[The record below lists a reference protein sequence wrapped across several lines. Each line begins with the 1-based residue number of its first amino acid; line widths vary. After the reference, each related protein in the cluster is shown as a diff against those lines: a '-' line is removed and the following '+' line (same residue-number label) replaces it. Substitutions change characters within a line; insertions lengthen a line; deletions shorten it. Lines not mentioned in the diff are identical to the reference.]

1 MPTNHSVHVFYV
13 FLACIGVCIC
23 LRFLFFSVTKKRKK
37 KQVSW
42 RLTNK
47 DIANK
52 DMTQAKYHA
61 FSSHHSKWSDDSSRR
76 VGHWRPCGWLQR
88 AQSLRPKLYVVP
100 TDPASN
106 LSIRISVIAD
116 LPRSVST
123 NCKLTT
129 NWKTAFSLSSL
140 LQCLRVAPWSS
151 SPFLNRFWKL
161 FSSSARQLQTG
172 QNIMKMSTFV
182 WENVS
187 FAPTCRQLM
196 VCKWERTRVS

>member
-1 MPTNHSVHVFYV
+1 M
-13 FLACIGVCIC
+13 
-23 LRFLFFSVTKKRKK
+23 
-37 KQVSW
+37 
-42 RLTNK
+42 TNK

-140 LQCLRVAPWSS
+140 LQCLRVAHGHRVRSS
-151 SPFLNRFWKL
+151 TVFGSYFRRARVSYKRDKILWKCL
-161 FSSSARQLQTG
+161 LSFG
-172 QNIMKMSTFV
+172 KMSASRRHVASWWFV
-182 WENVS
+182 NEKELACLSWS
-187 FAPTCRQLM
+187 TK
-196 VCKWERTRVS
+196 VCGNEYSVGEAMPIDSNSHDRIFIDFFL